1 MKIDPK
7 LKDELKRTLLEDLQK
22 KARIVTI
29 ETANSL
35 SKKQLEDIY
44 EKVPFLKTMTVQFK
58 INKKLLAGFII
69 KQGSTINDYSLST
82 KISQIKRNLYEIT

>member
-7 LKDELKRTLLEDLQK
+7 LKDELKRTLLDDLQK
-22 KARIVTI
+22 KASIVTI
-29 ETANSL
+29 ETANPL
-35 SKKQLEDIY
+35 SEKQLEDLY

-58 INKKLLAGFII
+58 INKTLLAGFVI